1 MKGIS
6 LLGATGSIGTQT
18 IDIIRSNRDQFELV
32 AIAVGKNLELTRE
45 IINEFHP
52 KLVSVQNQADAA
64 ILQREFAGI
73 SKILSG
79 DEGLIEVAVHPDAN
93 VFVNAILGSV
103 GLVPTLNAIE
113 AGKTIALAN
122 KETLVTA
129 GHIVMARARDRKV
142 PVLPVDSEHSAI
154 FQCLQ
159 GERQKNIER
168 LIITASGGSFRDNT
182 REQLLDVTIEEALH
196 HPNWSMGAKIT
207 IDSATMMNKGLE
219 VIEAHWLFDQPYDKI
234 DVLLHRESTVHSMV
248 EFHDGSII
256 AQLGSPDMRIPIQY
270 ALTYPE
276 RTPTNAARLDLTELG
291 TLHFQKMDFN
301 RYRCLRFAYEAGRRG
316 GTLPVVLNA
325 ANEVCVQ
332 AFLNGKIKFLEIE
345 DVIEWALENHVPTAN
360 PDLDTILSVDQE
372 TREIVTKHLV
382 SRFH

>member
-79 DEGLIEVAVHPDAN
+79 DEGLIDVAVHPDAN
-93 VFVNAILGSV
+93 LFVNAILGSV

-129 GHIVMARARDRKV
+129 GHIVMTRARDRKI

-159 GERQKNIER
+159 GERQKNVER
-168 LIITASGGSFRDNT
+168 LIITASGGSFRDKT
-182 REQLLDVTIEEALH
+182 REELLDVTIEEALH

>member
-79 DEGLIEVAVHPDAN
+79 DEGLIDVAVHPDAN

-168 LIITASGGSFRDNT
+168 LIITASGGSFRDKT
-182 REQLLDVTIEEALH
+182 REELLDVTIEDALH

-256 AQLGSPDMRIPIQY
+256 AQMGTPDMRIPIQY

>member
-79 DEGLIEVAVHPDAN
+79 DEGLIDVAVHPDAN

-129 GHIVMARARDRKV
+129 GHIVMTRARDRKI

-168 LIITASGGSFRDNT
+168 LIITASGGSFRDKT
-182 REQLLDVTIEEALH
+182 REELLDVTIEDALH

-256 AQLGSPDMRIPIQY
+256 AQMGTPDMRIPIQY

-276 RTPTNAARLDLTELG
+276 RTPTNATRLDLTELG

>member
-1 MKGIS
+1 LKGIS

-18 IDIIRSNRDQFELV
+18 MDIIRSNRDQFELV

-103 GLVPTLNAIE
+103 GLIPTLNAIE

-159 GERQKNIER
+159 GERQKNVER
-168 LIITASGGSFRDNT
+168 LIITASGGSFRDKT
-182 REQLLDVTIEEALH
+182 REELLDVTIEDALH

-256 AQLGSPDMRIPIQY
+256 AQLGTPDMRIPIQY

>member
-52 KLVSVQNQADAA
+52 KLVSVQNQAEAA
-64 ILQREFAGI
+64 ILQREYAGI

-129 GHIVMARARDRKV
+129 GHIVMTRARDRKI

-159 GERQKNIER
+159 GERQKNVER
-168 LIITASGGSFRDNT
+168 LIITASGGSFRDKT
-182 REQLLDVTIEEALH
+182 REELLDVTIEDALH

>member
-18 IDIIRSNRDQFELV
+18 IDIIRSNREQFELV

-93 VFVNAILGSV
+93 LFVNAILGSV

>member
-79 DEGLIEVAVHPDAN
+79 DEGLIDVAVHPDAN
-93 VFVNAILGSV
+93 LFVNAILGSV

-159 GERQKNIER
+159 GEQQKNIER
-168 LIITASGGSFRDNT
+168 LIITASGGSFRDKT
-182 REQLLDVTIEEALH
+182 REELVNVTVEDALH

-256 AQLGSPDMRIPIQY
+256 AQLGTPDMRIPIQY
-270 ALTYPE
+270 ALTYPG
-276 RTPTNAARLDLTELG
+276 RTPTNAAHLDLTEVG

-332 AFLNGKIKFLEIE
+332 AFLNGQIKFLEIE
-345 DVIEWALENHVPTAN
+345 DLIEWALENHVPTTN

-372 TREIVTKHLV
+372 TREIVTKRLV
-382 SRFH
+382 SRFR

>member
-18 IDIIRSNRDQFELV
+18 IDIIRSNREQFELV

-93 VFVNAILGSV
+93 LFVNAILGSV

-129 GHIVMARARDRKV
+129 GHIVMTRARDRKI

-159 GERQKNIER
+159 GERQKNVER
-168 LIITASGGSFRDNT
+168 LIITASGGSFRDKT
-182 REQLLDVTIEEALH
+182 REELLDVTIEDALH

-256 AQLGSPDMRIPIQY
+256 AQLGTPDMRIPIQY

>member
-52 KLVSVQNQADAA
+52 KLVSVQNQAEAA
-64 ILQREFAGI
+64 ILQREYAGI

-129 GHIVMARARDRKV
+129 GHIVMTRARDRKI

-159 GERQKNIER
+159 GERQKNVER
-168 LIITASGGSFRDNT
+168 LIITASGGSFRDKT
-182 REQLLDVTIEEALH
+182 REELLDVTIEDALH

-256 AQLGSPDMRIPIQY
+256 AQMGTPDMRIPIQY

>member
-79 DEGLIEVAVHPDAN
+79 DEGLIDVAVHPDAN
-93 VFVNAILGSV
+93 LFVNAILGSV

-129 GHIVMARARDRKV
+129 GHIVMTRARDRKI

-159 GERQKNIER
+159 GERQKNVER
-168 LIITASGGSFRDNT
+168 LIITASGGSFRDKT
-182 REQLLDVTIEEALH
+182 REELLDVTIEDALH

-256 AQLGSPDMRIPIQY
+256 AQLGTPDMRIPIQY

>member
-1 MKGIS
+1 LKGIS

-79 DEGLIEVAVHPDAN
+79 DEGLIDVAVHPDAN

-129 GHIVMARARDRKV
+129 GHIVMTRARDRKI

-159 GERQKNIER
+159 GERQKNVER
-168 LIITASGGSFRDNT
+168 LIITASGGSFRDKT
-182 REQLLDVTIEEALH
+182 REELLDVTIEDALH

-256 AQLGSPDMRIPIQY
+256 AQLGTPDMRIPIQY

>member
-18 IDIIRSNRDQFELV
+18 MDIIRSNRDQFELV

-103 GLVPTLNAIE
+103 GLIPTLNAIE

-159 GERQKNIER
+159 GERQKNVEK

-182 REQLLDVTIEEALH
+182 REELLDVTIEDALH

-256 AQLGSPDMRIPIQY
+256 AQLGTPDMRIPIQY

-276 RTPTNAARLDLTELG
+276 RTPTNAARLDLAELG

-382 SRFH
+382 SCFR

>member
-1 MKGIS
+1 LKGIS

-18 IDIIRSNRDQFELV
+18 MDIIRSNRDQFELV

-103 GLVPTLNAIE
+103 GLIPTLNAIE

-159 GERQKNIER
+159 GERQKNVER
-168 LIITASGGSFRDNT
+168 LIITASGGSFRDKT
-182 REQLLDVTIEEALH
+182 REELLDVTIEDALH

-256 AQLGSPDMRIPIQY
+256 AQLGTPDMRIPIQY

-276 RTPTNAARLDLTELG
+276 RTPTNTARLDLTEVG

-345 DVIEWALENHVPTAN
+345 DVIEWALENHAPTAN

-382 SRFH
+382 NYFR

>member
-1 MKGIS
+1 MKGIC

-18 IDIIRSNRDQFELV
+18 LDIIRSNRDQFKLV

-52 KLVSVQNQADAA
+52 KLVSVQNQADQA
-64 ILQREFAGI
+64 ILQREFKGI

-159 GERQKNIER
+159 GEQQKNIER
-168 LIITASGGSFRDNT
+168 LIITASGGSFRDKT
-182 REQLLDVTIEEALH
+182 REELVNVTVEDALH

-256 AQLGSPDMRIPIQY
+256 AQLGTPDMRIPIQY
-270 ALTYPE
+270 ALTYPG
-276 RTPTNAARLDLTELG
+276 RTPTNAAHLDLTEVG

-332 AFLNGKIKFLEIE
+332 AFLNGQIKFLEIE
-345 DVIEWALENHVPTAN
+345 DLIEWALENHVPTAN

-372 TREIVTKHLV
+372 TREIVTKRLV
-382 SRFH
+382 SRFR

>member
-1 MKGIS
+1 LKGIS

-79 DEGLIEVAVHPDAN
+79 DEGLIDVAVHPDAN
-93 VFVNAILGSV
+93 LFVNAILGSV

>member
-79 DEGLIEVAVHPDAN
+79 DEGLIDVAVHPDAN

-168 LIITASGGSFRDNT
+168 LIITASGGSFRDKT
-182 REQLLDVTIEEALH
+182 REELLDVTIEDALH